1 MLAQSARRAR
11 TGRLFVC
18 TVVFATI
25 AALAFTSACDKVPL
39 LAPTGSVITLFA
51 TSDTVPVNGQ
61 IEIVATVIENGAASG
76 GTPTTPTTPG
86 APGTPGTP
94 TTPTTPTTTTRAG
107 AGTPVQNGTLVSFTT
122 TIGRI
127 EPREAR
133 THNGEVRVT
142 FIAGGESG
150 TAKITAYSGGAVGTI
165 ENLRVGSAAAERVLL
180 TASPQSLCGTGGT
193 AQISARV
200 ENTSGNPVPG
210 VPVSFTTDNGTLSS
224 SSATTDENG
233 TATVTLSTARESKV
247 TANVAGKTADVT
259 VKINARTGVK
269 IAGPSTQ
276 VSAGVPANFTVGVA
290 SGAVV
295 RDVQVDFGD
304 GDRLALGPI
313 TGDTTVSHTY
323 EESGTYTVRATATD
337 AVCGP
342 ETVSTALTILPG
354 QPPAVTVTASNNS
367 PNVGETVIF
376 TATVSGATST
386 ILRYEWNFGAA
397 AIPGSIVTT
406 GNRAT
411 ATYQAEGT
419 KIITVRV
426 VQATGP
432 EGEGSTAIVVRG
444 GG

>member
-1 MLAQSARRAR
+1 MLAQSTRRVR
-11 TGRLFVC
+11 IGRFLAYTLAFVN
-18 TVVFATI
+18 I
-25 AALAFTSACDKVPL
+25 AALAFVSACDKVPL

-51 TSDTVPVNGQ
+51 TSDNVPVNGE
-61 IEIVATVIENGAASG
+61 IEIIATVIENGAASG
-76 GTPTTPTTPG
+76 GSPTTPTTPT
-86 APGTPGTP
+86 TPGTP

-107 AGTPVQNGTLVSFTT
+107 AGTPVQNGTVVSFTT

-133 THNGEVRVT
+133 THNGEVRVR

-165 ENLRVGSAAAERVLL
+165 ENVRVGSAAAERLLL

-193 AQISARV
+193 SQISARV

-224 SSATTDENG
+224 SSATTDESGN
-233 TATVTLSTARESKV
+233 ATVTLNTARESKV

-259 VKINARTGVK
+259 VRINARTGVS
-269 IAGPSTQ
+269 ITAPTTQ
-276 VSAGVPANFTVGVA
+276 VAAGVPASFTIGVA
-290 SGAVV
+290 TGAVI
-295 RDVQVDFGD
+295 RDVNVDFGD
-304 GDRLALGPI
+304 GSRLALGPI
-313 TGDTTVSHTY
+313 SGNTTVSHTY
-323 EESGTYTVRATATD
+323 VDSGTYTVRATATD

-342 ETVSTALTILPG
+342 ETVSTAVIILPG
-354 QPPAVTVTASNNS
+354 QPPAVTVTASNNN
-367 PNVGETVIF
+367 PTVGETVIF

-386 ILRYEWNFGAA
+386 ILRYEWNFGAG
-397 AIPGSIVTT
+397 AIPASINTT

-411 ATYQAEGT
+411 ATYTTPGT

-426 VQATGP
+426 VQAAGP
-432 EGEGSTAIVVRG
+432 EGEGSTAIVVRAG
-444 GG
+444 G